1 MNDYYWHLVAV
12 TSERYERAARQAR
25 QAEQSFAV
33 ARGRASNL
41 LGAMSVV
48 LTAVIAV
55 SMLDPGS
62 VVIRAALA
70 AIQCTLLVTQCADRI
85 VFQANGLGRG
95 LQRNVA
101 HLPGNGFEQGLPA
114 AKDGCAQT
122 ALKSYA
128 FCTVLHT
135 TKHGNATC
143 QWHVHVVCFLCCFN
157 CTPCG
162 PSFAVDVVLS
172 ACWMILPMP
181 RRSSMKSLK
190 LPTTC

>member
-70 AIQCTLLVTQCADRI
+70 AIQCTLLVMYLRAGQHRSVVSDWAIEATRELDEATADHELA
-85 VFQANGLGRG
+85 VQNAAMLDGSHSYPPVL
-95 LQRNVA
+95 A
-101 HLPGNGFEQGLPA
+101 SGLPA
-114 AKDGCAQT
+114 
-122 ALKSYA
+122 S
-128 FCTVLHT
+128 
-135 TKHGNATC
+135 
-143 QWHVHVVCFLCCFN
+143 
-157 CTPCG
+157 
-162 PSFAVDVVLS
+162 
-172 ACWMILPMP
+172 
-181 RRSSMKSLK
+181 
-190 LPTTC
+190 